1 MSAPLAVI
9 EALDRYA
16 TEKERSED
24 EDYIDTGDLW
34 ELTDLLASQ
43 LTFYTG
49 YIGQSKRGD

>member
-49 YIGQSKRGD
+49 YIGQSERGD